1 MKHLFSL
8 PLCCAFGAAVL
19 LSACG
24 MDTLGAAATTAT
36 LQAKSAEQATEQKK
50 AIENQLTESMA
61 QAQDKAK
68 AIEEATK

>member
-1 MKHLFSL
+1 MKHPFSI
-8 PLCCAFGAAVL
+8 PLCYAIGSALL

-24 MDTLGAAATTAT
+24 VDTLGAAATTAT

-50 AIENQLTESMA
+50 AIENQLSDSLAKTE
-61 QAQDKAK
+61 DKAK